1 MADPS
6 NTLSGCSL
14 ETSTTLSLRR
24 EPACFAFLCSRA
36 VSAPRPIASINL
48 DLASVDYFRN
58 RASLWATLDVRS
70 GETKE
75 PSAAVLGFDETF
87 LRPFTRAFIA
97 AAVTRNSYRMTI
109 TRGEAG
115 CEPVVEYVTGP
126 GTALREV
133 TFTPHDTVVV
143 VSGRAAGDAGEEAL
157 FQLPRSESFL
167 RAFVQMTYQADQV
180 LRDTLAESER
190 LARRRTT

>member
-6 NTLSGCSL
+6 NTLSGRSL
-14 ETSTTLSLRR
+14 ETSTTLSLKR
-24 EPACFAFLCSRA
+24 EPACFAFLCNRA
-36 VSAPRPIASINL
+36 VSAARPIDSIYL

-58 RASLWATLDVRS
+58 RASVWATLDVRS

-75 PSAAVLGFDETF
+75 QSPAVLGFDETF

-97 AAVTRNSYRMTI
+97 AAVTGNSYRMTI

-115 CEPVVEYVTGP
+115 REPVVEYVTGP

-157 FQLPRSESFL
+157 FQLPRSDSFL
-167 RAFVQMTYQADQV
+167 RAFVEMTCQADQV

-190 LARRRTT
+190 LARRRTA

>member
-6 NTLSGCSL
+6 NTLFDRGL

-36 VSAPRPIASINL
+36 VSAPVPIDSINL

-58 RASLWATLDVRS
+58 RASLWATLDIRS
-70 GETKE
+70 GEATAQ
-75 PSAAVLGFDETF
+75 SAAVLGFDETF

-97 AAVTRNSYRMTI
+97 AAVTRNSYRVTI
-109 TRGEAG
+109 TRGEAARQA
-115 CEPVVEYVTGP
+115 VVEYVTGP

-133 TFTPHDTVVV
+133 TFTPHDMVVV

-157 FQLPRSESFL
+157 FQLPRSDSFL
-167 RAFVQMTYQADQV
+167 RAFVQMTCHADQA

-190 LARRRTT
+190 LARRRTA